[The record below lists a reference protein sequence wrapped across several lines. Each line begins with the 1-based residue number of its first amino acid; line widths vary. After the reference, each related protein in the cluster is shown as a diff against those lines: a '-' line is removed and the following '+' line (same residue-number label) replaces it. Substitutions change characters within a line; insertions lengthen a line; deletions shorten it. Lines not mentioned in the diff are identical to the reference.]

1 MGFCELINLIMKF
14 IKMVFNEYLFDEI
27 IVFWNYIKV
36 EVRILV
42 ISEFIVIFVY

>member
-14 IKMVFNEYLFDEI
+14 IIMVFNEYLFDEI